1 VKSVETEENEK
12 RKQNPHFQGSP
23 SLSVFS
29 GSFQRRAFY
38 IDRKTKEERETT
50 CGGVKKWM
58 VWDMNDNLIKTKLR
72 KE

>member
-1 VKSVETEENEK
+1 LRQKK
-12 RKQNPHFQGSP
+12 RKKKTEPT
-23 SLSVFS
+23 LSGFPFPLCVVS